1 MVLLLT
7 NSEIDPTAA
16 GITNAQGK
24 LPAKGAEG
32 EIQAQKNKAQGNSE
46 RILTIPNAITLAR
59 LLLVPL
65 VFILIISEGNNVLAF
80 SLFALT
86 GLTDWVD
93 GYVARKT
100 DTVTEFG
107 KAIDPLVDR
116 LFIACGV
123 IALFIVGKLPLWVLA
138 FIIFRDFFLLSGLA
152 IVRRITVVEIKIRM
166 VGKLTTTVLLT
177 GFAGLIVGVGTIPQ
191 GLGWTD
197 SCAFP
202 GFCSQPYLI
211 WIWFVY
217 VGLILSLITLFT
229 YIWDGSQVL
238 RAARVKVGEMSDAA

>member
-1 MVLLLT
+1 MVLTLT
-7 NSEIDPTAA
+7 NSEIDPAA
-16 GITNAQGK
+16 TGTTTQGK

-32 EIQAQKNKAQGNSE
+32 EVQVQKKKAQNNSE

-65 VFILIISEGNNVLAF
+65 VFILIISEGNNLLAF
-80 SLFALT
+80 VLFALT

-107 KAIDPLVDR
+107 KAVDPLVDR

-123 IALFIVGKLPLWVLA
+123 IALFIVGKLPLWILA

-152 IVRRITVVEIKIRM
+152 IVRKITVVEIKIRM
-166 VGKLTTTVLLT
+166 IGKLTTTVLLT
-177 GFAGLIVGVGTIPQ
+177 GFAGLILGVGTIPQ

-197 SCAFP
+197 SLAFP
-202 GFCSQPYLI
+202 GFCSQPYLV
-211 WIWFVY
+211 WIWLVY
-217 VGLILSLITLFT
+217 LGLIFSLITLFT
-229 YIWDGSQVL
+229 YMWDGAQVL
-238 RAARVKVGEMSDAA
+238 RAAKAKVGEMNDAA